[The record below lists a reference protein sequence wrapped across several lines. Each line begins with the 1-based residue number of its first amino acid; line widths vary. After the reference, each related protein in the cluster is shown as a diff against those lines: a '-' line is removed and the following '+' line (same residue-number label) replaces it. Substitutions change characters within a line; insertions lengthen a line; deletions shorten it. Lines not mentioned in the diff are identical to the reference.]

1 MNSEKK
7 SEPFVFS
14 EEISWETIDKGS
26 ERKILAYNKE
36 LMMVQVQFKKGG
48 IGKLHHHPHRQI
60 SFIVDG
66 AFEVEIDGQKKIL
79 NKGDSFIVETD
90 LVHGVVAL
98 EDAAILDIFTP
109 FREDFLR
116 ENQK

>member
-14 EEISWETIDKGS
+14 EDIAWETIDKGS
-26 ERKILAYNKE
+26 ERKILTYNEE
-36 LMMVQVQFKKGG
+36 LMMVHVRFEKGG

-60 SFIVDG
+60 SFIVEG
-66 AFEVEIDGQKKIL
+66 AFEVEIDGETKIL
-79 NKGDSFIVETD
+79 NKGDSFIVEAD
-90 LVHGVVAL
+90 LVHGVIAL

-109 FREDFLR
+109 LREDFL
-116 ENQK
+116 

>member
-1 MNSEKK
+1 MMNSEKK

-14 EEISWETIDKGS
+14 EEIAWETTDKGV
-26 ERKILAYNKE
+26 ERKILSYNKD
-36 LMMVQVQFKKGG
+36 LMMVHVRFQKGG

-60 SFIVDG
+60 SFIVEG
-66 AFEVEIDGQKKIL
+66 TFEVEIDGQKKIL
-79 NKGDSFIVETD
+79 NKGDSFIVEAD

-109 FREDFLR
+109 FREDFL
-116 ENQK
+116 